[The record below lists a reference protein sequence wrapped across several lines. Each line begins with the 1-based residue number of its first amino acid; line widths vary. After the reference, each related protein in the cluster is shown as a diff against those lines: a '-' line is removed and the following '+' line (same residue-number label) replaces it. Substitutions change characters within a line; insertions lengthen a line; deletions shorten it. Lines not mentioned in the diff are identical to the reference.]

1 MGVKLIEKRY
11 ASLSLKME
19 GIIGV
24 GVLFVNAE
32 ETEINRQDAKNAKFK
47 AER

>member
-1 MGVKLIEKRY
+1 
-11 ASLSLKME
+11 ME

-32 ETEINRQDAKNAKFK
+32 EEKQIAKLAKKEENAK
-47 AER
+47 ENTE